1 VARLGGS
8 RRKRGG
14 EGIAPQVEKGSA
26 AAIFAEV
33 EQSIMDGISER
44 KRPPAVLEWRVHP
57 RMHQSRTVSTKF
69 IQPGAP
75 MTVLSLAPAGV
86 TGRPKLVISAIIIHG
101 LIVAGLSGRVH
112 SPVNRPVSATI
123 EMVTAPAV
131 SPVVPDQGPSPASPV
146 TEAADTKPSDPGSS
160 TDKSEP
166 TTEPPPPMP
175 APNTQATEPPRT
187 AERSPIPDAS
197 AQPVIA
203 GEDVTSAAKLTT
215 APPPGMTAAGH
226 SGSPHR
232 PVVSW
237 PPSSRGKTRLVT
249 ASSRLT
255 AAAPA
260 MPESRMMGQSGK
272 AGIAFDYRDGAIV
285 GRAQLTRSS
294 GMPVLDAAAL
304 TAVGTAHYPQAQPGD
319 AHQLFHL
326 LIWVEEACGG

>member
-1 VARLGGS
+1 
-8 RRKRGG
+8 
-14 EGIAPQVEKGSA
+14 
-26 AAIFAEV
+26 
-33 EQSIMDGISER
+33 MDGISER

-86 TGRPKLVISAIIIHG
+86 TGRPKLIISAIIIHG

-146 TEAADTKPSDPGSS
+146 TEAADTKPSDPGISM
-160 TDKSEP
+160 DKSEP

-260 MPESRMMGQSGK
+260 MPESPTAPTGAPEDHQVSPQLTDRIRSAVQAAVQCPPAARMMGQSGK